1 MSKEKI
7 VGFIIIIV
15 VLSILLFYLL
25 KGNSLKNTI
34 YKAKEDFEKENL
46 DNCIDYFSDSFFI
59 NHRYSKEGLRERAK
73 DLFSIVDNIEVQIIN
88 LEIKEE
94 GNTGWAKAGVKIL
107 ATHNQQKIM
116 LLGQPLKAFEGEL
129 YFEKENN
136 KWKVI
141 KAVTFPI

>member
-1 MSKEKI
+1 MSREKL
-7 VGFIIIIV
+7 VGLIIIIV
-15 VLSILLFYLL
+15 VVSILLYYLL
-25 KGNSLKNTI
+25 KGNPLKDTI

-46 DNCIDYFSDSFFI
+46 DNCMDYFADSFFI
-59 NHRYSKEGLRERAK
+59 NHRYSKEGLRERGK
-73 DLFSIVDNIEVQIIN
+73 DLFSVVDNIEVQIIN

-94 GNTGWAKAGVKIL
+94 GNAGWVKARVKIF
-107 ATHNQQKIM
+107 ATYNQQKII

-141 KAVTFPI
+141 KAVAFPI